1 MNVYE
6 EAVKNSKRFL
16 KTSEAEKLLAR
27 FLFLIIKVIIS
38 NSLPLKNKTNKLL
51 HLT

>member
-27 FLFLIIKVIIS
+27 FLFLIIKVIIRIVCH
-38 NSLPLKNKTNKLL
+38 LKIKQISYYT
-51 HLT
+51 